1 MCLWA
6 DSEALK
12 QYMIQP
18 YIFAFERLSSSLSS
32 CCARAN
38 SVNHR
43 MRRVRRVAQLFWFN
57 SNTYRRLKFTGQNSE
72 TNELVNIGVV
82 ALDMNKYTFTEGL
95 ACNGFM
101 KACSEGIGAAIG
113 VCIQNVNM
121 QPKHKHFCPWQD
133 TALVNILQKRD
144 LIMNGLKKTWN
155 CGLFSAANQPCL
167 CEVMR
172 RSLIALCFN
181 IDC

>member
-43 MRRVRRVAQLFWFN
+43 VRRVRRVAQLFWFN

-133 TALVNILQKRD
+133 TALLNILQKKRSNHERPEKNLELWPFFCSKSTMFMRIHETKFD
-144 LIMNGLKKTWN
+144 ST
-155 CGLFSAANQPCL
+155 LF
-167 CEVMR
+167 
-172 RSLIALCFN
+172 
-181 IDC
+181 

>member
-18 YIFAFERLSSSLSS
+18 YIFAFERLSVWAVH
-32 CCARAN
+32 CRRAN

-43 MRRVRRVAQLFWFN
+43 VRRVRRVAQLFWFN

-133 TALVNILQKRD
+133 TALLNLLQKKRS
-144 LIMNGLKKTWN
+144 NHEQPEKKLELWPFFCSKSTMFMRSHEAKFDST
-155 CGLFSAANQPCL
+155 LF
-167 CEVMR
+167 
-172 RSLIALCFN
+172 
-181 IDC
+181 

>member
-43 MRRVRRVAQLFWFN
+43 VRRVRRVAQLFWFN

-82 ALDMNKYTFTEGL
+82 ALDMNKYTFTEGHVVL
-95 ACNGFM
+95 HCNQHPVATKYATLMMMNPKGRNQKIKINLENFKFGRGEIRSDDLPIKEPGFLPT
-101 KACSEGIGAAIG
+101 CLQHFGAG
-113 VCIQNVNM
+113 Y
-121 QPKHKHFCPWQD
+121 
-133 TALVNILQKRD
+133 
-144 LIMNGLKKTWN
+144 G
-155 CGLFSAANQPCL
+155 
-167 CEVMR
+167 EV
-172 RSLIALCFN
+172 
-181 IDC
+181 